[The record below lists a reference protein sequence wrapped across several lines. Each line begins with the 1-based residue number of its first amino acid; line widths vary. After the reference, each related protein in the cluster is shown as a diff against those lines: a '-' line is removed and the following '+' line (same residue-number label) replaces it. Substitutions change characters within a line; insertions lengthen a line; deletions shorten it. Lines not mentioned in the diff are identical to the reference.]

1 MFAKLVISS
10 TAVAPSLCI
19 RDIVNLCTSN
29 TPNVSGLVGF
39 DPTQSVVYNNTPAGW
54 TYVYSN
60 RDLDTLS
67 TSNVATNG
75 VGDWWA
81 MSAPCLGPTANTK
94 KYAKLT
100 TVYTGSNV
108 STYSAFCLSGATNVS
123 SNTVTNEG
131 FRYTT
136 GAPAN
141 EQYAQYC
148 SHRTISGA
156 NYNIYLLAT
165 PRHITLFAP
174 FLTSAVWE
182 TSVTDAH
189 TFYNS
194 VPMIQVND
202 SSFNLNFTGTG
213 ATTTVA
219 SGNVGSVVTTANQSG
234 YNMFISSQMPLGST
248 NGGQIGTNYNMFDVT
263 NPTNTTYYGTLNLGH
278 IAQFQANTLG
288 GAYANT
294 QNMLC
299 VQPYLMRVGTTD
311 KTVSVSATGENRNI
325 VSPIFFSPHSVGYP
339 TIYVTGVCDI
349 YTTRSSIGTTGDTM
363 TINGVTYT
371 YINTGG
377 RGWAV
382 LQS

>member
-29 TPNVSGLVGF
+29 TPNVTGLVGF
-39 DPTQSVVYNNTPAGW
+39 DPAQSVVYNSTPAGW
-54 TYVYSN
+54 TYEYSN
-60 RDLDTLS
+60 RDLGTLS

-81 MSAPCLGPTANTK
+81 MSAPCLGPSANTK

-123 SNTVTNEG
+123 GNTVTNEG

-136 GAPAN
+136 GTPAN

-148 SHRTISGA
+148 SHRTITGGS
-156 NYNIYLLAT
+156 YIIYLVAT
-165 PRHITLFAP
+165 PRHISLFST
-174 FLTSAVWE
+174 FMTSAIWE
-182 TSVTDAH
+182 TSISDVH

-194 VPMIQVND
+194 VPMVQVND
-202 SSFNLNFTGTG
+202 GGFGLGVTGNPSTSY
-213 ATTTVA
+213 VA
-219 SGNVGSVVTTANQSG
+219 SGNVGSVVTTANLSSTT
-234 YNMFISSQMPLGST
+234 MFINSQMPAST
-248 NGGQIGTNYNMFDVT
+248 NGIGQIMTNYNMFDVT
-263 NPTNTTYYGTLNLGH
+263 NPTNSTYYGTLNLGH
-278 IAQFQANTLG
+278 IGQFQSNTGGTFTNTL
-288 GAYANT
+288 
-294 QNMLC
+294 NMLC
-299 VQPYLMRVGTTD
+299 VQPYLMRTATTD
-311 KTVSVSATGENRNI
+311 KIQSISSTGENRNI

-349 YTTRSSIGTTGDTM
+349 YTTRASIGTTGDTM
-363 TINGVTYT
+363 LINGVTYT
-371 YINTGG
+371 YINAGT
-377 RGWAV
+377 RSFAV